1 MNKSKT
7 PPPHFNLDRQ
17 CGTSMNAVSYSTV
30 QCWTTFRP
38 KRLTT
43 FHTHVHTS
51 TSESTSL
58 PSSPAVRVRRHAQ
71 THYDT
76 RSTQGSI
83 YRPSGYTLTRSTSWA
98 SSMLYPEGS
107 EPSPFREAGPHDNIN
122 TMTLGKDGITHIKEN
137 HTPPSTQNPAR
148 SQRRR

>member
-7 PPPHFNLDRQ
+7 PPPHFNLDRLLWMR
-17 CGTSMNAVSYSTV
+17 CHILRYSVERHFV
-30 QCWTTFRP
+30 QSDLQRFIHTF
-38 KRLTT
+38 
-43 FHTHVHTS
+43 THQRRS
-51 TSESTSL
+51 Q
-58 PSSPAVRVRRHAQ
+58 SPAVRVRRHAQ